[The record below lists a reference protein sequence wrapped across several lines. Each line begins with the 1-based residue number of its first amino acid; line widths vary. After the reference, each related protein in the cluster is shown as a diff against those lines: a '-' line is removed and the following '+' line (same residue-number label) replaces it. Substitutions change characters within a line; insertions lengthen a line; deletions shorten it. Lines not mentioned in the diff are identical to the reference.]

1 MSLIGELNT
10 LHHRNRRSI
19 LSTACTIFSLSGIL
33 FFCILFSGC
42 EKNFNIQLKNNEPPL
57 VVEGYINN
65 EMADYNYV
73 ILSKTQILS
82 DNSMTS
88 IPVKGASVNI
98 TSGIRNDNG
107 TITWD
112 RNSTI
117 TLKESSL
124 PGISVNS
131 GEGIYTDPNLTT
143 NPSKALKGEPGKYYL
158 LEIESEGRSYSSVTT
173 LLEPIPIQLSTG
185 DRYTGD
191 DGISRGRINVHFRDP
206 DTLGNRMLFFW
217 KDMYNQDSFGWG
229 SLGTPKRMT
238 FSDEI
243 NNNNYIRLT
252 HSYGFIKGDKITYLV
267 AHVTREVFAFWDSYN
282 KAVDEIGLLAIPQPL
297 TSNIQGE
304 DVTGCFSGF
313 SISTATII
321 AD

>member
-1 MSLIGELNT
+1 MSLIRKLKILYYKDGE
-10 LHHRNRRSI
+10 S
-19 LSTACTIFSLSGIL
+19 IFSTTDPTIRIFASL
-33 FFCILFSGC
+33 FLCMFLFGC
-42 EKNFNIQLKNNEPPL
+42 EKDFNIQLKNSDPLL

-65 EMADYNYV
+65 EKADFNYV
-73 ILSKTQILS
+73 ILSKSQTLS
-82 DNSMTS
+82 NNSMSS
-88 IPVKGASVNI
+88 ISVKGASVNI
-98 TSGIRNDNG
+98 TSGIRNNNG
-107 TITWD
+107 SITWD

-124 PGISVNS
+124 PGIPVNS
-131 GEGIYTDPNLTT
+131 GEGIYTDPNLIS

-158 LEIESEGRSYSSVTT
+158 LEIESEGRSYSSVTS

-217 KDMYNQDSFGWG
+217 QDMNNQNSFGWG

-238 FSDEI
+238 FSDET

-252 HSYGFIKGDKITYLV
+252 HSYGFIKGDKITYFV
-267 AHVTREVFAFWDSYN
+267 AHITREVFAFWDSYN
-282 KAVDEIGLLAIPQPL
+282 KAVDENGLLAIPQPL

-304 DVTGCFSGF
+304 NVTGCFSGL
-313 SISTATII
+313 SISTATIV